1 MSILT
6 TAIFF
11 ELGWL
16 NYQLGAIDDVDL
28 SMVDK
33 ASLKSGR
40 DAENIFLDPDK
51 EFVKTSL
58 GCEILF
64 FFPGRASYFLGEIPF
79 RRPSKTVFYDF
90 GRSFCLHF
98 FGTP

>member
-6 TAIFF
+6 TAIFLQ
-11 ELGWL
+11 LGWF
-16 NYQLGAIDDVDL
+16 NHHLGAIDDVDL

-51 EFVKTSL
+51 EFVKTRL

-64 FFPGRASYFLGEIPF
+64 FFPGRKRF
-79 RRPSKTVFYDF
+79 
-90 GRSFCLHF
+90 
-98 FGTP
+98 

>member
-6 TAIFF
+6 TTIFF

-40 DAENIFLDPDK
+40 DAEHIFLDPDK

-58 GCEILF
+58 GCEISF
-64 FFPGRASYFLGEIPF
+64 FFRDV
-79 RRPSKTVFYDF
+79 RHV
-90 GRSFCLHF
+90 F
-98 FGTP
+98 FG